1 MTYDVGRPCVVDSK
15 SIVFLML
22 MIFNSSFGFE
32 MYSNL
37 IIWMSFI
44 SPFLG
49 QFLPLL
55 GPVFFYFEEIS

>member
-1 MTYDVGRPCVVDSK
+1 MTYHICRPCVDDSK
-15 SIVFLML
+15 SIVFVMT
-22 MIFNSSFGFE
+22 MIFNSSFRFE

-37 IIWMSFI
+37 IIWMLFI